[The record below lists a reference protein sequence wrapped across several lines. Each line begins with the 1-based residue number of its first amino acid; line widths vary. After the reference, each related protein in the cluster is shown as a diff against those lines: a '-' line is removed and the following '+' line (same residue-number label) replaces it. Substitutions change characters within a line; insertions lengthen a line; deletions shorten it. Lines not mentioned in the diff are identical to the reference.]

1 MLQLRMKNWRKESKM
16 NVLFLT
22 GEAVPFIKTGG
33 LADVAGALPKE
44 LVKKGVDCRVVLPL
58 YKFIGEEFRLKMEK
72 VTEFFVDLDWKHQ
85 YAGVY
90 QLKWDGVI
98 FYFIDNLEYFDRD
111 GIYGYDD
118 DAERF
123 IYFSKACTLLGK
135 EINFKPDIIHTND
148 WHTAMVNVF
157 VNDFRKGDS
166 YYDDVRSLFTI
177 HNLKYQGV
185 FDPDNL
191 RLAGLDGSYFNE
203 NDLKYFDA
211 INFVKGGIVHSS
223 ALNTVSENYAREI
236 QYPFYGEGLDGV
248 IRKYAYKLSGIVNGV
263 DFDIWDPATDAVI
276 SSNYS
281 ANKIDGKVEN
291 KLDLQKMYGLPE
303 RSDVPLIGICSR
315 LTEMKGLD
323 LVRYIMDELL
333 QEDVQFVVLGTGDYT
348 YEEMF
353 RYFEW
358 KYPDKVAAR
367 IYYSGDES
375 HKIYAGSDFYLM
387 PSISE
392 PCGISQLIAMRYGSL
407 PIVREAGGLKDTVS
421 PYNEFTGEGTGF
433 SFANINA
440 HELLFCIK
448 DALKLYKDNKEAFD
462 KLVINAMEQNNDWEK
477 SGEKYL
483 DLYNEIKAK

>member
-1 MLQLRMKNWRKESKM
+1 M
-16 NVLFLT
+16 NILFLT

-58 YKFIGEEFRLKMEK
+58 YGEITDEYRSKMEK
-72 VTEFFVDLDWKHQ
+72 LTEFYVDLDWKHQ

-90 QLKWDGVI
+90 QLKWDGVT
-98 FYFIDNLEYFDRD
+98 FYFIDNLEYFDRK
-111 GIYGYDD
+111 GCYGFDD

-123 IYFSKACTLLGK
+123 IFFSKACTLLGK
-135 EINFKPDIIHTND
+135 EINFHPDIIHSND

-157 VNDFRKGDS
+157 VNDFRRGDS
-166 YYDDVRSLFTI
+166 YYEDVRTLFTI

-185 FDPDNL
+185 FDSENL

-203 NDLKYFDA
+203 NDLKFYDA
-211 INFVKGGIVHSS
+211 INFMKGGIIHST
-223 ALNTVSENYAREI
+223 AFNTVSENYSREI
-236 QYPFYGEGLDGV
+236 QYPFYGEGLDGI
-248 IRKYAYKLSGIVNGV
+248 IRKYSDKLTGIVNGI
-263 DFDIWDPATDAVI
+263 DFDIWDPSTDGLI
-276 SSNYS
+276 SQNYDIGS
-281 ANKIDGKVEN
+281 INDKVKN
-291 KLDLQKMYGLPE
+291 KLDLQKIYGLPQRE
-303 RSDVPLIGICSR
+303 DVPLIGICSR

-353 RYFEW
+353 KYFEW
-358 KYPDKVAAR
+358 KYPDKLAAR

-387 PSISE
+387 PSVSE

-407 PIVREAGGLKDTVS
+407 PIVREAGGLKDTVIA
-421 PYNEFTGEGTGF
+421 YNEYTGEGTGF

-448 DALKLYKDNKEAFD
+448 DALKIYNEDKEEFK
-462 KLVINAMEQNNDWEK
+462 KLIANAMGQNNDWEK
-477 SGEKYL
+477 SCEKYL
-483 DLYNEIKAK
+483 NLYNEIKAK

>member
-1 MLQLRMKNWRKESKM
+1 M

-22 GEAVPFIKTGG
+22 GEAVPFVKTGG

-44 LVKKGVDCRVVLPL
+44 LVKKGVDIRVVLPL
-58 YKFIGEEFRLKMEK
+58 YKSIDQKYKEKMEK
-72 VTEFFVDLDWKHQ
+72 ITEFYVDLDWKHQ

-90 QLKWDGVI
+90 QLKWDKVI

-111 GIYGYDD
+111 DSYGYDD

-123 IYFSKACTLLGK
+123 IFFSKAATLLGK
-135 EINFKPDIIHTND
+135 EINFKPDIIHSND

-157 VNDFRKGDS
+157 VNDFRKGDAFF
-166 YYDDVRSLFTI
+166 DDVRTLFTI

-185 FDPDNL
+185 FDSEYL
-191 RLAGLDGSYFNE
+191 RLAGLSGSYFNE
-203 NDLKYFDA
+203 NDLKYYEA
-211 INFVKGGIVHSS
+211 INFMKGGIVHASFV
-223 ALNTVSENYAREI
+223 NTVSENYAREI

-248 IRKYAYKLSGIVNGV
+248 IRKYSDKLVGIVNGI
-263 DFDIWDPATDAVI
+263 DFDVWDPETDALLAE
-276 SSNYS
+276 NYGMDS
-281 ANKIDGKVEN
+281 LEKKKANK
-291 KLDLQKMYGLPE
+291 LALQKMYGLPQRE
-303 RSDVPLIGICSR
+303 DVPLIGICSR

-323 LVRYIMDELL
+323 LVRYILDELL
-333 QEDVQFVVLGTGDYT
+333 QEDIQFVVLGTGDYT

-353 RYFEW
+353 KYFEW
-358 KYPDKVAAR
+358 KYPDKLAAR
-367 IYYSGDES
+367 IYYSADES
-375 HKIYAGSDFYLM
+375 HLIYAGSDLYLM

-407 PIVREAGGLKDTVS
+407 PIVREAGGLKNTVTA
-421 PYNEFTGEGTGF
+421 YNEYTGEGTGF

-448 DALKLYKDNKEAFD
+448 NAINLYNNDKETF
-462 KLVINAMEQNNDWEK
+462 KGLMKNAMSQKNDWEM

-483 DLYNEIKAK
+483 ELYNDIKAK